1 MYSQL
6 GDMWG
11 RKIPMMAA
19 VTVFTIE
26 SGICGIAN
34 SGAVLIF
41 GRIVQGF
48 GTGGI
53 GLFAEMI
60 LCDLKPLQKRGPYF
74 AIKHIVFAVG
84 TCLGPLLRG
93 VFAEIDWRWC
103 FYVNIPVCVIA
114 FIVIYLRLD
123 VGGGLKAHEV
133 SVWNELS
140 KIDYLGTGLLAFS
153 VVMVLIT
160 LSTGG
165 ATSP

>member
-1 MYSQL
+1 
-6 GDMWG
+6 
-11 RKIPMMAA
+11 MMTA
-19 VTVFTIE
+19 VTVFAIGR
-26 SGICGIAN
+26 GICGIAN

-53 GLFAEMI
+53 DLFAEMI
-60 LCDLKPLQKRGPYF
+60 ICDLIPLRKRGPYL
-74 AIKHIVFAVG
+74 AIKHIVFAIG

-114 FIVIYLRLD
+114 FVVIYLWLD

-133 SVWNELS
+133 SIWNELS
-140 KIDYLGTGLLAFS
+140 KVDYLGTGLLAFS
-153 VVMVLIT
+153 VVMVLT
-160 LSTGG
+160 ALSTGG
-165 ATSP
+165 APSP